1 MTFAT
6 ARRAALALLFA
17 AASGLAV
24 AADVV
29 DSSTSSILRVSPGF
43 DSYYRI
49 NMVEARMVTGL
60 YVVPIFVMLCGFAV
74 MARSVLMVLRCLGVM
89 MCSFV
94 WHRGN
99 LSCAFSAREDY
110 GESNG
115 RQGYKNAN
123 ST

>member
-1 MTFAT
+1 MNWVTILGVGRGVTVRLNVLLGGMLGVFLGVDMMT
-6 ARRAALALLFA
+6 L
-17 AASGLAV
+17 GQV
-24 AADVV
+24 
-29 DSSTSSILRVSPGF
+29 
-43 DSYYRI
+43 
-49 NMVEARMVTGL
+49 RMVTGL